1 MGASAHTTVSNDF
14 GTMDGLSS
22 PRTAGDSAIMSLGQ
36 NVASSSSIMS
46 FSAGSRPD
54 AVPQEVDDSD
64 TSLCIVRNL
73 IGSSVTA
80 GSKLVSMDGSLGIFF
95 VFPDL
100 SIRKDGD
107 YRLRFSFFNL
117 QSDNGELMSTVT
129 QIKAHTFSE
138 PFRVYSAKQFPGM
151 IESTM
156 MSKHFAKQGVK
167 IPVRKES
174 AKCGTQECGKDTP
187 CCVKGFC
194 NRNAMYCAPFNC
206 EPENSRTP
214 DSCWNTAHCVDETSD
229 FNSATAFAQ
238 VADYKGDP
246 HTTQYVS
253 KFEPS
258 NAKHANEQL
267 ELELVKQPDGKGF
280 GAVVTGTRAIQYGTV
295 TAVMRSGSTAGGVV
309 SSFIIRNDKVGD
321 EIDFEFVGN
330 DKTAVQSNY
339 YWHNDLDYTKMVR
352 SPQLTDTTHEYHA
365 YQIQWTPE
373 QIVWAVDGKTFR
385 TVRRADTW
393 DPKDKVFK
401 FPDAEA
407 YVSFSIW
414 DGGAGAKGTADW
426 AGGKVNWA
434 AAPFKFA
441 IKNVSTNC
449 YFKGNET
456 TYVPPAD
463 AKK

>member
-1 MGASAHTTVSNDF
+1 MQRSEIVGSAALRPQERPLNKATGALYSADMGVEMDLIRQRAANDSGHGSTMGASAIHMPMQTTDGTAIDNPQQGDIGSTEMSNNQLPRIPEDGSVAIRSAHTTVSNDF

-174 AKCGTQECGKDTP
+174 GRAGD
-187 CCVKGFC
+187 F
-194 NRNAMYCAPFNC
+194 
-206 EPENSRTP
+206 
-214 DSCWNTAHCVDETSD
+214 DS
-229 FNSATAFAQ
+229 
-238 VADYKGDP
+238 
-246 HTTQYVS
+246 
-253 KFEPS
+253 
-258 NAKHANEQL
+258 
-267 ELELVKQPDGKGF
+267 
-280 GAVVTGTRAIQYGTV
+280 
-295 TAVMRSGSTAGGVV
+295 
-309 SSFIIRNDKVGD
+309 
-321 EIDFEFVGN
+321 
-330 DKTAVQSNY
+330 
-339 YWHNDLDYTKMVR
+339 
-352 SPQLTDTTHEYHA
+352 
-365 YQIQWTPE
+365 
-373 QIVWAVDGKTFR
+373 
-385 TVRRADTW
+385 
-393 DPKDKVFK
+393 
-401 FPDAEA
+401 
-407 YVSFSIW
+407 
-414 DGGAGAKGTADW
+414 
-426 AGGKVNWA
+426 
-434 AAPFKFA
+434 
-441 IKNVSTNC
+441 
-449 YFKGNET
+449 
-456 TYVPPAD
+456 
-463 AKK
+463 